1 MMHFANPE
9 GFDNFTTIV
18 DRQTNA
24 TTVMQWT
31 SKSFII
37 LMDLPPVIK
46 TTFSRR
52 ENDVFTRKRSC
63 ETDV

>member
-24 TTVMQWT
+24 TNVMQWT

-37 LMDLPPVIK
+37 LMDLPLDSH
-46 TTFSRR
+46 FQQ
-52 ENDVFTRKRSC
+52 
-63 ETDV
+63 

>member
-31 SKSFII
+31 TKSFII
-37 LMDLPPVIK
+37 LMDLPLDSH
-46 TTFSRR
+46 FQQ
-52 ENDVFTRKRSC
+52 
-63 ETDV
+63 